1 MGKVI
6 RSCRKGKGSVFKAHT
21 TGRKGPVAMKKADF
35 AERHGYIKG
44 VVKEILHDSGRGA
57 PLARIQF
64 KDAYRFKRINTT
76 MVAPEGMHTGQF
88 IYSGK
93 KGKLQDESDHYQ
105 KLLMK
110 IISSFLEW
118 IIGYQNGFGLS
129 IRIKNDVSYYFNSL
143 KSV

>member
-35 AERHGYIKG
+35 AERHGYMKG

-64 KDAYRFKRINTT
+64 KDSYRFKRINTT

-93 KGKLQDESDHYQ
+93 KGTETHN
-105 KLLMK
+105 
-110 IISSFLEW
+110 EE
-118 IIGYQNGFGLS
+118 LS
-129 IRIKNDVSYYFNSL
+129 NKCEER
-143 KSV
+143 